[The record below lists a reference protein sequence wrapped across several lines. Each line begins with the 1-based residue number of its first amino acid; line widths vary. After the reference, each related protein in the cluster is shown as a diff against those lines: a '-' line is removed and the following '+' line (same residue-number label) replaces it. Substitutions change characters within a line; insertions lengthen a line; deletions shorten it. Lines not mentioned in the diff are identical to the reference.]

1 MWTWISL
8 ESRQRIN
15 GDSRAEAM
23 HAKFDP
29 QALMTL
35 IRETHL
41 TNVAC
46 GSVAEFLTLA
56 QQPGTNI
63 SVHKKKFD
71 DVYKSYLE
79 TGGAKMSEE

>member
-15 GDSRAEAM
+15 GDSRAVAM

-35 IRETHL
+35 IRETDL
-41 TNVAC
+41 TNAAC
-46 GSVAEFLTLA
+46 GAVRDKDMEALTL
-56 QQPGTNI
+56 QPGTAAW
-63 SVHKKKFD
+63 
-71 DVYKSYLE
+71 YKHLG
-79 TGGAKMSEE
+79 TQEEV